1 MEQFIQVYNYDR
13 LQVVGLEKTEEVMFK
28 IAAAYNTIRIFNITQ
43 KAGLDLSQV
52 INKIHTT
59 ALKT

>member
-1 MEQFIQVYNYDR
+1 
-13 LQVVGLEKTEEVMFK
+13 MFK
-28 IAAAYNTIRIFNITQ
+28 IAATYNTIRIFNITQ